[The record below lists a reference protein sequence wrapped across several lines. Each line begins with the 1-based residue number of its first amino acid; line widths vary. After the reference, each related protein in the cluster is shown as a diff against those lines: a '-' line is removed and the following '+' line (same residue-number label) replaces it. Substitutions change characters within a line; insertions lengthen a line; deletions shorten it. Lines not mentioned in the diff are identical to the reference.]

1 MSAQNGKKERKLV
14 VVQLSGGNDYLNCVV
29 PYDDPRY
36 VDNRPNVRITED
48 RVLPMDGKYG
58 FNPGMQPIK
67 ELYDQGKVAVV
78 HGVGYPEPN
87 RSHFRSMDIWHT
99 AEPRHVAPEGWLGN
113 AVRQMHPEGDNVVA
127 AVNFGG
133 GLPRA
138 LVAKGAPVASV
149 TDLETYGLMGHL
161 GAETE
166 RSEVLELF
174 KYIYSMGL
182 GSGQT
187 MDLMSQTGLD
197 ALRGSDM
204 LSQCT
209 LTYDSE
215 IEYDP
220 NAFSNAMKSAA
231 QVLQADIGTRICYT
245 QHGSFDAHTNGIVA
259 QEKLLRDVSGG
270 IHDFYSDMKQ
280 HDAEANEDILI
291 LAFSEF
297 GRRVKDNGN
306 GTDHGSGG
314 VAFLIGDAVAGGQY
328 GDYPSMDEK
337 DLVEGDLAFNL
348 DFRTLYTEIMEDW
361 LEVDARE
368 IMDRDYGKVGVLA
381 AA

>member
-1 MSAQNGKKERKLV
+1 MSVQKRVRKLV

-58 FNPGMQPIK
+58 LNPGMQPIK
-67 ELYDQGKVAVV
+67 DLFDEGKVAVV

-99 AEPRHVAPEGWLGN
+99 AEPRHVADEGWLGN

-138 LVAKGAPVASV
+138 LIAKGAPVASV
-149 TDLETYGLMGHL
+149 TDLETYGLMSHL
-161 GAETE
+161 ETKSE
-166 RSEVLELF
+166 KSEVLDVF

-182 GSGQT
+182 GSGPT
-187 MDLMSQTGLD
+187 MDLLSQTGLD

-209 LTYDSE
+209 LSYDSD

-220 NAFSNAMKSAA
+220 NSFSKSMKSAA
-231 QVLQADIGTRICYT
+231 QVLQADIGTRVCYT
-245 QHGSFDAHTNGIVA
+245 QHGSFDAHTNGIA
-259 QEKLLRDVSGG
+259 LQEKLLRDVSSG
-270 IHDFYSDMKQ
+270 IYDFYFDMKA
-280 HDAEANEDILI
+280 HDQSEDILI

-314 VAFLIGDAVAGGQY
+314 VAFLIGDGVAGGQY
-328 GDYPSMDEK
+328 GEYPSMDEK

-348 DFRTLYTEIMEDW
+348 DFRSIYTEIMEGW

-368 IMDRDYGKVGVLA
+368 VMDRDYGQVGFLA
-381 AA
+381 EM

>member
-1 MSAQNGKKERKLV
+1 MNVKKERKLV

-36 VDNRPNVRITED
+36 VDNRRNVRITED
-48 RVLPMDGKYG
+48 RVLPLDGQYG
-58 FNPGMQPIK
+58 LNPGMQPIK
-67 ELYDQGKVAVV
+67 ELYDQGKVAVI

-99 AEPRHVAPEGWLGN
+99 AEPAKVGDEGWLGN
-113 AVRQMHPEGDNVVA
+113 AVKQMYPQGDNVVA
-127 AVNFGG
+127 AVNFGT

-149 TDLETYGLMGHL
+149 TDLETYGLMNHIG
-161 GAETE
+161 GEAQ
-166 RSEVLELF
+166 RSQALEAF
-174 KYIYSMGL
+174 NYIYSLGL
-182 GSGQT
+182 GSGPT
-187 MDLMSQTGLD
+187 MDLLSQTGLD
-197 ALRGSDM
+197 AMRGSDI

-209 LTYDSE
+209 LTYDSN

-220 NAFSNAMKSAA
+220 NFFANSMKGAA

-245 QHGSFDAHTNGIVA
+245 QHGSFDAHTNGIA
-259 QEKLLRDVSGG
+259 LQEKLLRDVSGG
-270 IHDFYSDMKQ
+270 IHDFYADMKEHNQ
-280 HDAEANEDILI
+280 SEDILI

-314 VAFLIGDAVAGGQY
+314 VAFLIGDGVDGGQY
-328 GDYPSMDEK
+328 GEYPSMDEK

-348 DFRTLYTEIMEDW
+348 DFRSIYTEILEDW
-361 LEVDARE
+361 MDVDARE
-368 IMDRDYGKVGVLA
+368 VVDREYDRVGFLA
-381 AA
+381 A

>member
-1 MSAQNGKKERKLV
+1 MSSTKERKLV

-36 VDNRPNVRITED
+36 VDNRRNVRITED
-48 RVLPMDGKYG
+48 RVLPMDGRYG

-99 AEPRHVAPEGWLGN
+99 AEPRHIAPEGWLGN
-113 AVRQMHPEGDNVVA
+113 SVRQMHPEGDNVVA

-138 LVAKGAPVASV
+138 LIAKGAPVASV
-149 TDLETYGLMGHL
+149 TDLDTYGLMGHL

-166 RSEVLELF
+166 RSEVLEMF
-174 KYIYSMGL
+174 KWIYSMGL
-182 GSGQT
+182 GSGPT

-220 NAFSNAMKSAA
+220 NAFSKSMKSAA
-231 QVLQADIGTRICYT
+231 QVLQADIGTRICYA
-245 QHGSFDAHTNGIVA
+245 QHGSFDAHTNGIA
-259 QEKLLRDVSGG
+259 LQEKLLTDVSGG
-270 IHDFYSDMKQ
+270 IYDFYADMKAHNQ
-280 HDAEANEDILI
+280 HEDILI

-314 VAFLIGDAVAGGQY
+314 VAFLIGDGVAGGQY
-328 GDYPSMDEK
+328 GEYPSMDEK

-348 DFRTLYTEIMEDW
+348 DFRSLYTEIMEDW

-368 IMDRDYGKVGVLA
+368 VMDRDYERVGFLA

>member
-1 MSAQNGKKERKLV
+1 MSATKERKLV

-48 RVLPMDGKYG
+48 RVLPLDGTYG
-58 FNPGMQPIK
+58 LNPGMQPIK

-78 HGVGYPEPN
+78 HGVGYPDPN

-99 AEPRHVAPEGWLGN
+99 AEPRHVADEGWLGN
-113 AVRQMHPEGDNVVA
+113 SVRQMYPEGDNVVA

-161 GAETE
+161 GADAE

-182 GSGQT
+182 GSGPT

-220 NAFSNAMKSAA
+220 NAFSKAMKSAA
-231 QVLQADIGTRICYT
+231 QVLQADIGTRICYA
-245 QHGSFDAHTNGIVA
+245 QHGSFDAHTNGIA
-259 QEKLLRDVSGG
+259 LQEKLLRDVSGG
-270 IHDFYSDMKQ
+270 IYDFYSDMKE
-280 HDAEANEDILI
+280 HDQSDDILI

-314 VAFLIGDAVAGGQY
+314 VAFLIGDGVAGGQY

-348 DFRTLYTEIMEDW
+348 DFRSLYTEIMEDW
-361 LEVDARE
+361 LEVDARDV
-368 IMDRDYGKVGVLA
+368 MDRDYERVGFLTA
-381 AA
+381 

>member
-1 MSAQNGKKERKLV
+1 MSAQNGKRERKLV

-48 RVLPMDGKYG
+48 RVLPLDGTYG
-58 FNPGMQPIK
+58 LNPGMQPIK

-99 AEPRHVAPEGWLGN
+99 AEPRHIADQGWLGN
-113 AVRQMHPEGDNVVA
+113 SIKQMYPQGDNVVA

-138 LVAKGAPVASV
+138 LIAKGAPVASV

-161 GAETE
+161 GAEAE

-182 GSGQT
+182 GSGPT

-220 NAFSNAMKSAA
+220 NAFSNSMKSAA

-245 QHGSFDAHTNGIVA
+245 QHGSFDAHTNGIA
-259 QEKLLRDVSGG
+259 LQEKLLRDVSGG
-270 IHDFYSDMKQ
+270 IYDFYTDMKQ
-280 HDAEANEDILI
+280 HDPEGNEDILI

-314 VAFLIGDAVAGGQY
+314 VAFLIGDSVAGGQY

-381 AA
+381 A

>member
-1 MSAQNGKKERKLV
+1 MGSNGSNGHSKSLV
-14 VVQLSGGNDYLNCVV
+14 FVQLTGGNDALN
-29 PYDDPRY
+29 
-36 VDNRPNVRITED
+36 T
-48 RVLPMDGKYG
+48 VLPINDEHYYNFRPAVQFQPEDLLELDGNIG
-58 FNPGMQPIK
+58 LNPNMTAMK
-67 ELYDQGKVAVV
+67 RLWDEGKVAIIN
-78 HGVGYPEPN
+78 GIGYPNPN

-99 AEPRHVAPEGWLGN
+99 AEPRKVADEGWLGN
-113 AVRQMHPEGDNVVA
+113 AIRQMHPEGDNVVA

-149 TDLETYGLMGHL
+149 TDLETYGLMNHL
-161 GAETE
+161 GGSAQ
-166 RSEVLELF
+166 RSEALEAF
-174 KYIYSMGL
+174 KYIYSLGL
-182 GSGQT
+182 GSGPT
-187 MDLMSQTGLD
+187 MDLLSQTGLD
-197 ALRGSDM
+197 AMRGADI

-220 NAFSNAMKSAA
+220 NAFSKSMKDAA
-231 QVLQADIGTRICYT
+231 QVLQADIGTRICYA
-245 QHGSFDAHTNGIVA
+245 QHGSFDAHTNGIA
-259 QEKLLRDVSGG
+259 LQERLLRDVSGG
-270 IHDFYSDMKQ
+270 IYDFYTDMKQ
-280 HDAEANEDILI
+280 HDQSEDILI

-314 VAFLIGDAVAGGQY
+314 VAFLIGDGVTGGQY
-328 GDYPSMDEK
+328 GEYPSMEEK

-348 DFRTLYTEIMEDW
+348 DFRSIYTEVMEDW

-368 IMDRDYGKVGVLA
+368 VMDRDYERVGFLEA
-381 AA
+381 A